1 VWNRALGDWTDRW
14 KAERHPVSY
23 AEASKALTQ
32 RREAFDWLRAQPQD
46 PQEQVGR
53 DLYRAIGAFL
63 DKANPAGRPKFK
75 SKRRGYAT
83 ARWTRNGFRVSG
95 TGRGFA
101 GDRLCVT
108 TAEGRLPL
116 RVVWSRPLPS
126 VPSTV
131 TVHRDRAGRWWA
143 SFVVRRE
150 VPDHG
155 VVTAGVGTG
164 LDVGLSV
171 FATTED
177 PSTDVANP
185 RYARQAA
192 KARARSQRNVA
203 RKDQGSAN
211 RARAR
216 RRLARVEA
224 RVAAQRADFHHKAA
238 RSLVSSYDVIG
249 VEKVSVKAMA
259 ARGRGRRRA
268 GLNRSIADAGWSQFR
283 QILEWQA
290 KKAGKE
296 IVVLDPSGTTQECSA
311 CGARAKPRI
320 ELSDRVF
327 SCHRCGLV
335 MNRDRNA
342 ARNLDPAHP
351 RNRLG
356 CTGGGGDGKK
366 TRAAAGTR
374 AA

>member
-1 VWNRALGDWTDRW
+1 MPSQAVRYNYRLRVNRRELILLQGVFDACRAVWNRALGDWTDRW

-23 AEASKALTQ
+23 AEASEALTQ
-32 RREAFDWLRAQPQD
+32 RREAFDWLRAQPQN

-131 TVHRDRAGRWWA
+131 TVYRDRAGRWWA

-177 PSTDVANP
+177 PSTDVPNP

-203 RKDQGSAN
+203 RKDKGSAN

-224 RVAAQRADFHHKAA
+224 KVAAQRDDFHHKAA

-259 ARGRGRRRA
+259 ARGRGRRKA
-268 GLNRSIADAGWSQFR
+268 GLNRSIADAGWSH
-283 QILEWQA
+283 
-290 KKAGKE
+290 
-296 IVVLDPSGTTQECSA
+296 VVRLTL
-311 CGARAKPRI
+311 AR
-320 ELSDRVF
+320 RV
-327 SCHRCGLV
+327 RRE
-335 MNRDRNA
+335 MNQ
-342 ARNLDPAHP
+342 H
-351 RNRLG
+351 
-356 CTGGGGDGKK
+356 
-366 TRAAAGTR
+366 
-374 AA
+374 